1 MRLDNPCITIMIK
14 IPSDFL
20 GKMVKQM
27 KLEKK
32 IVSAMAVCSAVLLV
46 LTGCRNVPS
55 SAPSGSTASS
65 SQSSSPGSSSPAQSV
80 SSSRETGSSGK
91 ASSAPAADEPLDAEA
106 FSDMMDALEGY
117 QPGTAGASLKL
128 YTAACGVLNFSETYS
143 ENQADSLREALEE
156 TLSEM
161 DAETRAQLAD
171 SFPDVDSA
179 AQEILKKGVE
189 AMSGILA
196 DAGNPNRYPSYDAE
210 KYKDA
215 VTLLTE
221 MIDAAD

>member
-1 MRLDNPCITIMIK
+1 MIK
-14 IPSDFL
+14 IPSDFSE
-20 GKMVKQM
+20 KMVKQM
-27 KLEKK
+27 NLEKK
-32 IVSAMAVCSAVLLV
+32 VVSAMAVCSAVLIV

-106 FSDMMDALEGY
+106 FGDMMDALEGY

-128 YTAACGVLNFSETYS
+128 YSAACGVLNFSETYDRD
-143 ENQADSLREALEE
+143 QADSLREALEE
-156 TLSEM
+156 TLAEM

-171 SFPDVDSA
+171 SFPDIDSA

-189 AMSGILA
+189 AMSGTLA
-196 DAGNPNRYPSYDAE
+196 DAGNPNAYESYDSQ
-210 KYKDA
+210 KYA
-215 VTLLTE
+215 
-221 MIDAAD
+221 DAAAVLAQTFEDGI